1 MENAN
6 KLKQKKTRQSQ
17 SFDGLLR
24 IYSRGFLKD
33 VFGNDS
39 AARYKWFVPKP
50 LVHRDCMI
58 VTQHI
63 VGIVRYDST
72 VGEQVARYICNA
84 LGERL
89 MVMVKD
95 NDVTAVQG

>member
-1 MENAN
+1 
-6 KLKQKKTRQSQ
+6 
-17 SFDGLLR
+17 
-24 IYSRGFLKD
+24 
-33 VFGNDS
+33 
-39 AARYKWFVPKP
+39 
-50 LVHRDCMI
+50 MI